1 MKLYFGICCL
11 VAKKLLSPAS
21 TFSCCSYSY
30 HCLFWKQVSSCYP
43 RYRGESILTLRV
55 LHAMQRRHVGCTH
68 WTTRLVVWWTIALE
82 ESWSLVSTLLPT
94 CPSETLQIQSYGD
107 DFLQAAPFQQ
117 TSGLREVSDHL
128 LSNNGSSPKQRL
140 CQLSGVLKIA
150 WYLLKVC
157 LDIKVPLWLGNRV
170 LPCSLSPKLLQ
181 MCPWRD
187 FCMHYYLKTPRVSDP
202 FA

>member
-1 MKLYFGICCL
+1 MLPQVQRRVYPHPPRVACHAEKARGLHTLDYQAGSL
-11 VAKKLLSPAS
+11 VD
-21 TFSCCSYSY
+21 YS
-30 HCLFWKQVSSCYP
+30 L
-43 RYRGESILTLRV
+43 GRV
-55 LHAMQRRHVGCTH
+55 LVTSEHPPSH
-68 WTTRLVVWWTIALE
+68 
-82 ESWSLVSTLLPT
+82 LPFR
-94 CPSETLQIQSYGD
+94 ETLQIQSYGD
-107 DFLQAAPFQQ
+107 DFLQAAAFQQ